1 MDNLVSVPVTHP
13 CRFLQGQRDQNKTIK
28 SPEPD
33 PPVRRPAKKTQRDD
47 PPVTHPALQS
57 AIKSPEDSVPVIPKR
72 RPTPKRKKLTQEW
85 LEF

>member
-13 CRFLQGQRDQNKTIK
+13 CRFLKQQVERDQSKTIK
-28 SPEPD
+28 SPD

-47 PPVTHPALQS
+47 SPMTRPALQS

-72 RPTPKRKKLTQEW
+72 RPTPKKTLAQEW